1 MKENS
6 SMSKALSIKDA
17 ATYELVAEISARTG
31 LSMTQAVKKAA
42 TTQLQQLEAERIARL
57 EAWVALVE
65 ANPLPEGFE
74 FVRDTTPYVP
84 RDNWP

>member
-1 MKENS
+1 MG
-6 SMSKALSIKDA
+6 KALSIKDT
-17 ATYELVAEISARTG
+17 ATYELVAEISAKTG

-42 TTQLQQLEAERIARL
+42 ITQLEHMEAERLAKL